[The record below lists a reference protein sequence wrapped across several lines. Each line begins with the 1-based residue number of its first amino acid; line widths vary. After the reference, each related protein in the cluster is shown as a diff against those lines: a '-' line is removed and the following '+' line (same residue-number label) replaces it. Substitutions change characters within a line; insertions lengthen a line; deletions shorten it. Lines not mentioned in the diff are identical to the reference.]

1 MTSAPVHP
9 LDRRPPRPDTAERL
23 RLSVARLARLL
34 RQQDDSGLGPTV
46 TAALSTI
53 AKHGPITL
61 GDLAAREQVAP
72 PTITK
77 VVEKMV
83 AAGLIERSSNPSDRR
98 VSLVGITALGAERL
112 ENFRTRRTAWLHER
126 LHELGAD
133 ELDRLE
139 AATDVL
145 EQLVTVP
152 EANCLHETVPATAT
166 NAARMTEVAS

>member
-1 MTSAPVHP
+1 MSSPSVRV
-9 LDRRPPRPDTAERL
+9 LDRRVPLPDTAERL
-23 RLSVARLARLL
+23 RLSIARLARLL

-83 AAGLIERSSNPSDRR
+83 VAGLIARSADARDRR
-98 VSLVGITALGAERL
+98 VSLVSITDLGQAQLEDFRIRRRSWLSERL
-112 ENFRTRRTAWLHER
+112 A
-126 LHELGAD
+126 ELGPD
-133 ELDRLE
+133 ELERLE
-139 AATDVL
+139 AAADVL
-145 EQLVTVP
+145 EQLVAVP
-152 EANCLHETVPATAT
+152 ETTSAVRP
-166 NAARMTEVAS
+166 

>member
-1 MTSAPVHP
+1 MTSASVRT
-9 LDRRPPRPDTAERL
+9 LDRRAPLPDTAERL
-23 RLSVARLARLL
+23 RLSIARLARLL

-46 TAALSTI
+46 TAALSTV

-83 AAGLIERSSNPSDRR
+83 AAGLIERSADPTDRR
-98 VSLVGITALGAERL
+98 VSRVGITALGEERL
-112 ENFRTRRTAWLHER
+112 ADFRNRRTAWLSER
-126 LHELGAD
+126 LNELDAD
-133 ELDRLE
+133 DLDRLE

-152 EANCLHETVPATAT
+152 E
-166 NAARMTEVAS
+166 VAS